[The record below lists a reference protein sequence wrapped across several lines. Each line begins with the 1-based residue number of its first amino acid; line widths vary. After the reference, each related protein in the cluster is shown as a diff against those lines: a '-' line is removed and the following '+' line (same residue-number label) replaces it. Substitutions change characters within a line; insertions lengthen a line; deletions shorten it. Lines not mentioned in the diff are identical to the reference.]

1 MTLGFPSG
9 ILFLL
14 VRHQGKYLKYMREYC
29 GGIIYCCVYMSRW
42 MSTGMLPHFVSI
54 ELHMSWLMME
64 VTLLHYSADLP
75 SYI

>member
-1 MTLGFPSG
+1 
-9 ILFLL
+9 
-14 VRHQGKYLKYMREYC
+14 
-29 GGIIYCCVYMSRW
+29 

-64 VTLLHYSADLP
+64 VTLLHSSADLP